1 MRENVSIKAMR
12 ILVVEDNELNR
23 EIATTILSD
32 EGAIITGAKIV
43 KKLLISFHLPLQI
56 PLMPF

>member
-23 EIATTILSD
+23 EISTTILSD

-43 KKLLISFHLPLQI
+43 KKLLISFHLPQQI
-56 PLMPF
+56 P

>member
-43 KKLLISFHLPLQI
+43 KKLLI
-56 PLMPF
+56 

>member
-32 EGAIITGAKIV
+32 DVQFKDDIFTY
-43 KKLLISFHLPLQI
+43 
-56 PLMPF
+56 